1 MESPQH
7 FRKVNGT
14 HPLNGHHHHNTV
26 NTDKSNGVVAEVT
39 SMIDYHK
46 ALLYR
51 LSVQCPVDDVRGHC
65 VELLSL
71 LRVSPATL
79 HDYYLILQLDAHSLA
94 CVNLSVSGLSQTLC
108 PNHGMLITI

>member
-26 NTDKSNGVVAEVT
+26 NTDKSNGVVTEVT

-51 LSVQCPVDDVRGHC
+51 LSVQCPLDDVRGHC
-65 VELLSL
+65 IELLSL

-79 HDYYLILQLDAHSLA
+79 LDYYPALQLDGPL
-94 CVNLSVSGLSQTLC
+94 LSMC
-108 PNHGMLITI
+108 